1 MADESTLVPSS
12 RTRRVTAVE
21 AELIDA
27 IRKTPALIR
36 KMAKK
41 LPRNSKSVQK
51 YIMQRAL
58 LKKPG
63 DLWTHVKLFWNSL
76 TPLERH
82 LLILAGFTFARLTM
96 PDVMNLPR
104 YALVRGFETG
114 RQFLLDRQANE
125 TLAKVISMAT
135 SAGFTVGLTALG
147 IGPIGAAVANKVGD
161 VAGSLLGSREQE
173 RLVRSLAPH
182 ARDIAKSGIFQK
194 MVEYVTGGWVLS
206 ALFYLAET
214 ELIYEVATSGPYQD
228 FGASKDTWKPTG
240 SALVV
245 TRPGDFTHGDTS
257 PVDPLAVELKGLANT
272 SLFSTFDDT
281 PYRRING
288 ILDVNETLTVVAQDF
303 NETELNRIRDSFNE
317 TYVGDVVSRHSASML
332 PRQRLS
338 DIFANA
344 PNFNI
349 GAYDSNTSS
358 LRQVDAREMLKA
370 LVKGGR
376 GKERSMTNPFA
387 AKPSLDYLTT
397 PMDQQDAEPLTED
410 LVSQLYR
417 GKRHFVYD
425 KNLLAD
431 KGVPIRNAV
440 FQTDEDFD
448 RKIIK
453 TGDADNVVELLRTDE
468 KSLQDR
474 CFKPGTIKLGDTEF
488 LVDGS
493 GRVDINRTNDLGK
506 AFIAAQTEIRRGR
519 APPGE
524 LTPFGRMTAEYPGVT
539 WGSVSA
545 GVAVCGF
552 ARACFNWYRYSY
564 IPPEERCTVYVRK
577 NDDGTYE
584 TTEITCN
591 PEMADVYNNAFSQ
604 YDANET
610 PPRQNEFSVKAAV
623 FRMCGKISTAAV
635 GGGTLE
641 RGTRRTTAKTIV
653 RGLLDMN
660 VHNGDVNLIKGSD
673 ECIFRQVIALGT
685 RNPHLG
691 TLAFDL
697 TTDPPSDGPG
707 LKPCVF
713 EGQDFC
719 KDDGLPPDV
728 DPSNVGTGLDGVSRW
743 CARGGVWYPFPDG
756 MSGDHGEVFYCH
768 TRRLMLYV
776 KKELDVDLARRS
788 TPATTAKLIQKKIL
802 RIVLGEDRLSQIRE
816 GASQEPI
823 LSIINKADQIA
834 QKLAVM
840 PSEEDAETYWKELI
854 IEQEF
859 LRDVCDTVA
868 TEGRAVDV

>member
-12 RTRRVTAVE
+12 RTRRDIRVE

-27 IRKTPALIR
+27 IRKTPALIQ
-36 KMAKK
+36 KMADK
-41 LPRNSKSVQK
+41 LPRDSKSVQK
-51 YIMQRAL
+51 YIKQKAL

-63 DLWTHVKLFWNSL
+63 DLWTHVKLLWNSL

-82 LLILAGFTFARLTM
+82 LLIVAGFAFADFM
-96 PDVMNLPR
+96 PYSSANLPR
-104 YALVRGFETG
+104 YALVNGVETG
-114 RQFLLDRQANE
+114 YQFLLNRQANE
-125 TLAKVISMAT
+125 TLAGVISMAT
-135 SAGFTVGLTALG
+135 TAGFTVGATILG
-147 IGPIGAAVANKVGD
+147 MPVASAVASKVGD

-173 RLVRSLAPH
+173 RLVMSLAPH
-182 ARDIAKSGIFQK
+182 ARDIAKSGMVQK
-194 MVEYVTGGWVLS
+194 MVASGGWVIS
-206 ALFYLAET
+206 ALCYLAAKDAAYQFFT
-214 ELIYEVATSGPYQD
+214 VGPYNLVLD
-228 FGASKDTWKPTG
+228 FGASQDTWKPTG

-245 TRPGDFTHGDTS
+245 TRPRDFTHGDTS
-257 PVDPLAVELKGLANT
+257 AIDPLAVELKELANT
-272 SLFSTFDDT
+272 TDRPVISKS
-281 PYRRING
+281 PYQRIRGVLNV
-288 ILDVNETLTVVAQDF
+288 DETLTVVAQDF

-317 TYVGDVVSRHSASML
+317 TYVGEVVNRHIGSIL
-332 PRQRLS
+332 QRERITS
-338 DIFANA
+338 VFAHSSHIDLGDTSQAKTNLRYVRA
-344 PNFNI
+344 P
-349 GAYDSNTSS
+349 
-358 LRQVDAREMLKA
+358 EMLRA
-370 LVKGGR
+370 LVEGGR
-376 GKERSMTNPFA
+376 GTERTWTSSEI
-387 AKPSLDYLTT
+387 KPSLDFRTT
-397 PMDQQDAEPLTED
+397 PDADRQDVKPLTEAD
-410 LVSQLYR
+410 VVKVYPRVKRFFVIDDDQLR
-417 GKRHFVYD
+417 KE
-425 KNLLAD
+425 NSN
-431 KGVPIRNAV
+431 IRDVV
-440 FQTDEDFD
+440 FQTNEDPSNYGVGEFD
-448 RKIIK
+448 ATK
-453 TGDADNVVELLRTDE
+453 VVRFLDGPDLEN
-468 KSLQDR
+468 R

-488 LVDGS
+488 VVDGS
-493 GRVDINRTNDLGK
+493 GRVDINRTNDLGRE
-506 AFIAAQTEIRRGR
+506 FIAAQTEIRRGR

-524 LTPFGRMTAEYPGVT
+524 LTPFGRMTAEYPGFT
-539 WGSVSA
+539 WRSVAA
-545 GVAVCGF
+545 GVGIYGLV
-552 ARACFNWYRYSY
+552 RAGFNWYRYSY

-604 YDANET
+604 YDVNEA

-623 FRMCGKISTAAV
+623 FRMCDKISTAAV

-673 ECIFRQVIALGT
+673 ECIFRQLIALGT
-685 RNPHLG
+685 RNPQLG

-719 KDDGLPPDV
+719 RDDGLPPDV
-728 DPSNVGTGLDGVSRW
+728 DPSNVGKGLDGVSRW

-776 KKELDVDLARRS
+776 KKELDVDLGRRS
-788 TPATTAKLIQKKIL
+788 TPATTEKLIQKKIL

-823 LSIINKADQIA
+823 LSIINKAGQIA
-834 QKLAVM
+834 ENLADM
-840 PSEEDAETYWKELI
+840 PSEEDAEKYWRELI

-859 LRDVCDTVA
+859 LRDVCATVA
-868 TEGRAVDV
+868 TEGKA